1 MTCAWFHWRW
11 GSWLEGAGLPAMGG
25 VTRVLGLPLP
35 KAEVPGHPGHPPP
48 PSDAAVNY
56 LFILFTQ
63 CKALYY
69 CIKESLQRAA
79 DRLNDKGSG

>member
-1 MTCAWFHWRW
+1 M
-11 GSWLEGAGLPAMGG
+11 AGGRGFTSHGG

-35 KAEVPGHPGHPPP
+35 KAEAPGHPGHPHP